1 MMQSKFLT
9 YRHNPILLQWF
20 SPVIS
25 DRTMVKSF
33 KGISLR
39 NAACLLKKKKRFYL
53 LSTMRAYDHAYGV
66 RKGGGSLENNN
77 NNDKKK

>member
-1 MMQSKFLT
+1 MT
-9 YRHNPILLQWF
+9 CRHNPILLLWF
-20 SPVIS
+20 SPVVS

-39 NAACLLKKKKRFYL
+39 NAACLLKNRFYL

-66 RKGGGSLENNN
+66 KKGEGSLENNN
-77 NNDKKK
+77 NKKK

>member
-1 MMQSKFLT
+1 MMRSKFLT
-9 YRHNPILLQWF
+9 CRHNPILLQWF
-20 SPVIS
+20 SPVDS

-39 NAACLLKKKKRFYL
+39 NAACLLKKNRFYL

-66 RKGGGSLENNN
+66 RKGEGSLENNN
-77 NNDKKK
+77 NNNKEK